1 MKKLTVTL
9 VGLLFACAIWA
20 QTARVQIIHNSPTP
34 TVDIWANADKLLD
47 NFAFRTATPFIDV
60 PAGVNINIGVALA
73 NSTSA
78 SDAIANFPVNF
89 EAGKTYVVVAG
100 GVVGGTQPFNLFV
113 TDMGAETANAAA
125 NVGIL
130 FFHGSPDAPTVDV
143 TTGGSVLYDDVS
155 FGEFSGY
162 LNVPAASYQLDVTPG
177 NDNST
182 IVASY
187 NADLSFWK
195 GRTAVVFA
203 SGFLGGGSPGFEP
216 WVALDNG
223 GTFPL
228 QAIDGGGGNGG
239 GGGGSTARI
248 QIIHNSPTP
257 TVDLW
262 VNGSK
267 FLDDFAFRTATPYV
281 DVPAGVNLN
290 LGIALGN
297 STVASDALV
306 SYDLILD
313 AGKKYVVVANG
324 IVGGNPGFGLA
335 IYDMA
340 EEVAN
345 APGNVGLLF
354 FHGSPDAP
362 EVDILANGGVAFDNV
377 SFGGFSGYVNVPA
390 ASYDI
395 DVTPGN
401 ANSTVVASYDAD
413 FSFWKGRTAVV
424 FASGFLS
431 GANPGF
437 KPWVALDNGG
447 TFPLPVSTNFT
458 GGNGSNNLI
467 FSGENTATPSAIKAT
482 IYPNP
487 ASDQINL
494 TLETA
499 QESEVILTVFNLNGQ
514 AVMVRDLGIQS
525 AGSQTVALDLNGL
538 QNGAYFM
545 RMQIG
550 KEVQTTRF
558 QIIR

>member
-1 MKKLTVTL
+1 MKKLATTL
-9 VGLLFACAIWA
+9 LGLFMACFAMS

-34 TVDIWANADKLLD
+34 TVDIYAGTDKLLD
-47 NFAFRTATPFIDV
+47 NFAFRTATPYIDV
-60 PAGVNINIGVALA
+60 PANAQINIGVALA
-73 NSTSA
+73 SSTSS
-78 SDAIANFPVNF
+78 SDAIATFPVTFQANR
-89 EAGKTYVVVAG
+89 TYVVVAA
-100 GVVGGTQPFNLFV
+100 GVVGGTQPFNLFAY
-113 TDMGAETANAAA
+113 DMGAETSNAAG
-125 NVGIL
+125 NVGIA
-130 FFHGSPDAPTVDV
+130 FFHGSPDAPEVDI
-143 TTGGSVLYDDVS
+143 TTGGSVLYDNVS

-203 SGFLGGGSPGFEP
+203 SGFLGGGDPGFEP

-228 QAIDGGGGNGG
+228 KAVTTGGGGGT
-239 GGGGSTARI
+239 GGGGSTARV

-281 DVPAGVNLN
+281 DVPAGVNLD

-297 STVASDALV
+297 STMASDALV
-306 SYDLILD
+306 SYDLNLM

-324 IVGGNPGFGLA
+324 IVGGNPGFDLE
-335 IYDMA
+335 IFDMGM
-340 EEVAN
+340 EVAN
-345 APGNVGLLF
+345 DPANVGILF

-362 EVDILANGGVAFDNV
+362 EVDITTGGSVLYDNV
-377 SFGGFSGYVNVPA
+377 SFGEFSGYLNVPA
-390 ASYDI
+390 ASYQL

-401 ANSTVVASYDAD
+401 DNSTIVASYDAD
-413 FSFWKGRTAVV
+413 LSFWKGRTCVV
-424 FASGFLS
+424 FASGFL
-431 GANPGF
+431 GGGNPGF
-437 KPWVALDNGG
+437 EPWVALDNGG
-447 TFPLPVSTNFT
+447 TFPLRPADNLN
-458 GGNGSNNLI
+458 GGGTSNR
-467 FSGENTATPSAIKAT
+467 SGNQMEYNEVKTS

-487 ASDQINL
+487 ATDILNIVIEN
-494 TLETA
+494 TN
-499 QESEVILTVFNLNGQ
+499 ESEVVLSIINLNGQ
-514 AVMVRDLGIQS
+514 VMKVRDLGILP
-525 AGSQTVALDLNGL
+525 AGNQKVQLDLNGL
-538 QNGAYFM
+538 QQGAYFL
-545 RMQIG
+545 RT
-550 KEVQTTRF
+550 QTGDSIQTNRV